1 VLCPYKP
8 LRHSKLCPLYVI
20 IFGNRYKMI
29 NLSTWFLKYDD
40 VPLPHP
46 GPLPP
51 PGGEGAL
58 RVVHL
63 SIPPP
68 PMGERGRVRGNEIAV
83 PLANRYVIVFKKLT
97 TQSSM
102 GSTWVVGAVCSLA

>member
-63 SIPPP
+63 YPLSPNG
-68 PMGERGRVRGNEIAV
+68 GEGKGEGELKRGYLV
-83 PLANRYVIVFKKLT
+83 NRYVVVFKNLITYNKLR
-97 TQSSM
+97 S
-102 GSTWVVGAVCSLA
+102 